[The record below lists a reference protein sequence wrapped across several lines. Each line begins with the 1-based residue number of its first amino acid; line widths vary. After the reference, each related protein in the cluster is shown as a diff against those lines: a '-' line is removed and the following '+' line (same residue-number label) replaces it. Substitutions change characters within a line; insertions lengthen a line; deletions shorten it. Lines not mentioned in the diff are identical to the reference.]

1 MLPTKI
7 YREPKVTYVVFLE
20 EEGLPNSNQ
29 EDVPEQP
36 NLRNRLL
43 KQLAC
48 NLRKSKGE
56 LFCFVLL
63 CLVSIIFIEVVLGL
77 EPWAC

>member
-77 EPWAC
+77 EPWTC